1 MPKSRI
7 NEVLNARKPEEVRS
21 WELVF
26 PNDANPLGSMF
37 GGRVMAIMDKIA
49 GIAAGRFAG
58 MPVVTASTEAIDF
71 KLPIRVG
78 DRIETVARVVWVGK
92 TSIVVKVGV
101 YAEDPQTLDY
111 VLCTSAHF
119 NFVALDRNGKPT
131 RVPEIIV
138 ETEDDKQDYKVAEF
152 VKKQALERR
161 KELG

>member
-1 MPKSRI
+1 MAKSRI
-7 NEVLNARKPEEVRS
+7 NDVPGPRKPEEVRS

-101 YAEDPQTLDY
+101 YAEDPQTCDY

-138 ETEDDKQDYKVAEF
+138 ESDEEKHDYKVAEF